1 MVLGQGNPFT
11 RLANPLSTIAPTI
24 APVRLA
30 LADAAFAGS
39 AVASASRAI
48 VLDPQL
54 LAESLKSAR
63 AGALEAT
70 PQPRS
75 QSCKKV
81 KRTITFT
88 GCGGLWNYLFGVAC
102 YMQQNFEID
111 PSTTAFASASAG
123 AYPAFL
129 LAAGIDVEEF
139 HHSANRQFIESV
151 QEDLKDSRSAAL
163 GVWND
168 AIKEHFTPAV
178 TSRLTPSE
186 LADVLHRRHY
196 ISLTRLPSL
205 ENELI
210 GEFDSVDDLVEGFIA
225 SGFLP
230 IYDRS
235 GHLGATWRGQRFFD
249 GGLSDNEPLPF
260 DDVPSLVLSPSKWR
274 EHEDVG
280 SVVPVPFVRANWE
293 WCNAKFELGFQD
305 AKARHDELA
314 EFFED

>member
-129 LAAGIDVEEF
+129 LAAGC
-139 HHSANRQFIESV
+139 RM
-151 QEDLKDSRSAAL
+151 
-163 GVWND
+163 
-168 AIKEHFTPAV
+168 
-178 TSRLTPSE
+178 RL
-186 LADVLHRRHY
+186 LL
-196 ISLTRLPSL
+196 
-205 ENELI
+205 
-210 GEFDSVDDLVEGFIA
+210 
-225 SGFLP
+225 
-230 IYDRS
+230 
-235 GHLGATWRGQRFFD
+235 
-249 GGLSDNEPLPF
+249 
-260 DDVPSLVLSPSKWR
+260 SLVFLLFSALFFNICSTFFISASISKS
-274 EHEDVG
+274 D
-280 SVVPVPFVRANWE
+280 F
-293 WCNAKFELGFQD
+293 
-305 AKARHDELA
+305 
-314 EFFED
+314 

>member
-88 GCGGLWNYLFGVAC
+88 GCGGLWNYLFGVRHAAE
-102 YMQQNFEID
+102 FEID
-111 PSTTAFASASAG
+111 PSTTAL
-123 AYPAFL
+123 PARPSVSGLL
-129 LAAGIDVEEF
+129 LAAGIDVE
-139 HHSANRQFIESV
+139 
-151 QEDLKDSRSAAL
+151 DSTTAPTASL
-163 GVWND
+163 S
-168 AIKEHFTPAV
+168 
-178 TSRLTPSE
+178 SRC
-186 LADVLHRRHY
+186 RR
-196 ISLTRLPSL
+196 I
-205 ENELI
+205 
-210 GEFDSVDDLVEGFIA
+210 
-225 SGFLP
+225 
-230 IYDRS
+230 
-235 GHLGATWRGQRFFD
+235 
-249 GGLSDNEPLPF
+249 
-260 DDVPSLVLSPSKWR
+260 
-274 EHEDVG
+274 
-280 SVVPVPFVRANWE
+280 
-293 WCNAKFELGFQD
+293 
-305 AKARHDELA
+305 
-314 EFFED
+314 